1 LTRYFII
8 PLLISLVASCVEDTN
23 EEVDYN
29 PNVLSSKDYVYS
41 EDAILEVM
49 NAFLKGFNDT
59 NVVQNGY
66 GYIDNCD
73 VVYSPSLSRLSFG
86 YGDVDRYCQD
96 DKFRRGSFVVNFNG
110 PMFDPGIIGTL
121 QTDSLF
127 VNSNLVDCTISIEN
141 LGTGDNGL
149 PVYAVRVTSS
159 LIQIPDTSTFR
170 TTTLQTDYRMEWSQG
185 SSTPAI
191 HEDDIY
197 RISGT
202 ASGISSY
209 GQEYSLEITNL
220 LENAVDCFWISQGNS
235 RITVPGATIVDGD
248 IDYIASDGCF
258 NKVYFFF
265 NENQFFDYI
274 DIR

>member
-1 LTRYFII
+1 M
-8 PLLISLVASCVEDTN
+8 AACVEDTN

-49 NAFLKGFNDT
+49 NAFFKGIHDT
-59 NVVQNGY
+59 NVVENGY

-73 VVYSPSLSRLSFG
+73 VVYIAGEQRLSFG

-96 DKFRRGSFVVNFNG
+96 DKFRRGSFVVNFSG
-110 PMFDPGIIGTL
+110 PMFDPGVVGTL
-121 QTDSLF
+121 QTDSLL
-127 VNSNLVDCTISIEN
+127 VNSNLVDCTILIEN
-141 LGTGDNGL
+141 MGTGNNGL
-149 PVYAVRVTSS
+149 LVYSVRVTSS
-159 LIQIPDTSTFR
+159 LIQIPDTSTYR
-170 TTTLQTDYRMEWSQG
+170 TTTMQTEYLMEWSQG
-185 SSTPAI
+185 SSTPGI

-209 GQEYSLEITNL
+209 GHEYSLEITSL
-220 LENAVDCFWISQGNS
+220 LENAIDCFWISQGNS
-235 RITVPGATIVDGD
+235 RITVPGATIVDGE
-248 IDYIASDGCF
+248 IDYIISDGCF